1 MAEASSKK
9 ITVCI
14 PTYWTNET
22 GLASADRLYNIY
34 DHPTPINSSG
44 TIERTL
50 NSLQGLEGQFNV
62 VIIGTITEPD
72 LYSEFQNKLKK
83 MLAKYKKLDTYWFSH
98 DELTNFHRLLDK
110 KDLSYQKKY
119 ASLEGY
125 SNIRNLCLS
134 LPHLLGSDLTIL
146 IDDDEV
152 IADKNFIIK
161 AKDFM
166 GETAGEDNEKV
177 LAKTGLYISEEEET
191 KKIKTAWWERFWP
204 KGQEMHKIF
213 KKAMEG
219 PRLSMTP
226 VALGGA
232 MVIHKELFQKASF
245 DPWILRGEDIDYVI
259 NCKLL
264 GHNFYMDNQLT
275 FLHLPPE
282 HPSHVLGM
290 RQDIFRFIYE
300 KEKIEY
306 AFEQTDL
313 KHFDLEELDP
323 YPGRFLKR
331 DVARRAL
338 SLSIL
343 TSMRDFYHADIMGHL
358 KLIRISVWD
367 ALRYAKR
374 NRSRWIGFQR
384 LWPTFMEEIK
394 SIKADKVLT
403 KIG

>member
-9 ITVCI
+9 ITICI

-22 GLASADRLYNIY
+22 GIPSTDRFYNIY
-34 DHPTPINSSG
+34 DHPTPLNSDG

-50 NSLQGLEGQFNV
+50 NSLQGLKGNFNV

-72 LYSEFQNKLKK
+72 LYEEFQTKLKK
-83 MLAKYKKLDTYWFSH
+83 MLTKYKQLDIYWFSH

-110 KDLSYQKKY
+110 KDTSYQKKY

-125 SNIRNLCLS
+125 SNIRNLCLI
-134 LPHLLGSDLTIL
+134 LPHLLGSELTIL

-152 IADKNFIIK
+152 IADKDFVIK
-161 AKDFM
+161 ATDSIGEAIGEE
-166 GETAGEDNEKV
+166 GETL
-177 LAKTGLYISEEEET
+177 LAKTGLYITKEEET
-191 KKIKTAWWERFWP
+191 KKIKTAWWERYWP
-204 KGQEMHKIF
+204 KGQAMHQVF

-219 PRLSMTP
+219 PRLSLTP
-226 VALGGA
+226 IALGGA
-232 MVIHKELFQKASF
+232 MVLHKNLFQKVSF
-245 DPWILRGEDIDYVI
+245 DPWILRGEDIDYLI
-259 NCKLL
+259 NCKLH
-264 GHNFYMDNQLT
+264 GHNFYMDNKLT

-282 HPSHVLGM
+282 HPSHILGM

-313 KHFDLEELDP
+313 KHFDLEDLDP
-323 YPGRFLKR
+323 YPGRFLRR

-338 SLSIL
+338 SLSVL
-343 TSMRDFYHADIMGHL
+343 TSMRDFYHADVVEHL

-384 LWPTFMEEIK
+384 LWPTFMQEIRQ
-394 SIKADKVLT
+394 IDYGKVLT
-403 KIG
+403 KIS